1 VIPEVLISVFNVS
14 ELELLICGLPNLNID
29 DWQINS
35 DYVGEFGSKK
45 KAHKVRRERERR
57 EREREREPSS
67 FISSPLPLLLSLL
80 LSLFFYLFSSPSSLI
95 SSPLPLLL
103 SLLLSLSLF
112 SYLFSSPSFLISS
125 PLPLLLSLL
134 LSLSLFS
141 YLFSSPH
148 KVVKWFWEVLRDDF
162 TEEEKAKLLQVRA
175 VLWIHLQR
183 IHHTNAKLLQF
194 ATGTSGVP
202 IQGFSALQGPHG
214 IQRFTLN
221 GIKKSISFYPRAH
234 TVSIRACI
242 LCTYLRWYIA
252 LGMSNLASLSWLV
265 LRSLSRLSYTS
276 LF

>member
-80 LSLFFYLFSSPSSLI
+80 LSLFSYLFSSPSSLI
-95 SSPLPLLL
+95 SSPL
-103 SLLLSLSLF
+103 
-112 SYLFSSPSFLISS
+112 